1 MTQFELAKKTIE
13 TIGWH
18 SFHCSIYA
26 TEGGACGNGWDDCN
40 ELELSPEQIRYLIK
54 VQLDKDELFEG
65 IETEEVDVDEM
76 IAAMAKEG
84 AWPDGDPRAW
94 VNDIIPDELTSL
106 SEDLK
111 SLADGERNA
120 EAIENAREKLRA
132 IKDGNYTFHFTITDY
147 DEDYYFDEDAQEK
160 IPLTAQEAIGLLY
173 GEYDL
178 KEVFEGLCE
187 NALYEDFIEDK
198 AEAMDF
204 AGGYDYYTY
213 GGECEGIEECVD
225 AWIYVIESILSGEIT
240 EETLDSWKEYFD
252 DPDNY
257 AYDIE
262 DWYEDREEED

>member
-1 MTQFELAKKTIE
+1 M
-13 TIGWH
+13 
-18 SFHCSIYA
+18 
-26 TEGGACGNGWDDCN
+26 
-40 ELELSPEQIRYLIK
+40 
-54 VQLDKDELFEG
+54 
-65 IETEEVDVDEM
+65 
-76 IAAMAKEG
+76 
-84 AWPDGDPRAW
+84 
-94 VNDIIPDELTSL
+94 
-106 SEDLK
+106 
-111 SLADGERNA
+111 
-120 EAIENAREKLRA
+120 
-132 IKDGNYTFHFTITDY
+132 
-147 DEDYYFDEDAQEK
+147 
-160 IPLTAQEAIGLLY
+160 TAQEAIGLLY

-262 DWYEDREEED
+262 DWYEDREEEED